1 MSLAPHWP
9 ADRRPL
15 KQVRA
20 NLITGWIE
28 KQKHIEVAGCFADG
42 DAAAFWNLWE
52 HHHKYLY
59 AVCLKQMEGI
69 HEDAEDALSLAM
81 LKAWDKLPDYAQ
93 EIANPGAWLTR
104 LTHNLCLDLRRERKR
119 HTHRMESLETD
130 ENLPSG
136 KSESPEE
143 ILLRRETRD
152 SLLRTINRLPKRL
165 REPFLLRVVQ
175 EMPYP
180 AVAAH
185 LSISPQN
192 ARKRIQ
198 QARVLLQQ
206 KLRDIGGIN
215 RVKSS
220 EAQCV

>member
-1 MSLAPHWP
+1 MSLGP
-9 ADRRPL
+9 DRKPL

-20 NLITGWIE
+20 NLIAGWIE
-28 KQKHIEVAGCFADG
+28 KQETGEVAGCFANG
-42 DAAAFWNLWE
+42 DATAFWSLWE
-52 HHHKYLY
+52 QHHKYLY

-69 HEDAEDALSLAM
+69 REDAEDALSLAM
-81 LKAWDKLPDYAQ
+81 LKAWNKLPDYAR

-104 LTHNLCLDLRRERKR
+104 LTHNLCLDLRRERR
-119 HTHRMESLETD
+119 RRTRGMESLETSD
-130 ENLPSG
+130 DLPSG
-136 KSESPEE
+136 GSESPEE
-143 ILLRRETRD
+143 ALLRRETRD
-152 SLLRTINRLPKRL
+152 SLLRTIDRLPKRL

-206 KLRDIGGIN
+206 KLHDASGTGK
-215 RVKSS
+215 VKSS